1 MMRLLQSSYQLMI
14 RALRESLHQPALELP
29 NIFIPVFFFVIT
41 VGAIGS
47 VAGRAFGVTNY
58 AGFQVPVGMLQA
70 VAGGAGSAGLGMVTD
85 IEGGYFQKLL
95 LTPAP
100 RLALVLGRFVADGI
114 RVMALTVIILAVGFI
129 AGSGM
134 AAGPVGALAVVVLA
148 GMFGLAY
155 AGIGMTIAL
164 LTGSTK
170 ASQVGFL
177 VFFPL
182 LFLSPAFAPKEVF
195 SNWLQF
201 LATINPV
208 TYILEG
214 MRTLILDGWSW
225 RQIVEAVGSIAGF
238 AAFTWTSTL
247 WALRRRTI

>member
-1 MMRLLQSSYQLMI
+1 MRVLTASYYLMI
-14 RALRESLHQPALELP
+14 RALRESVRQPTLELP
-29 NIFIPVFFFVIT
+29 NVFIPIFFFLIT

-58 AGFQVPVGMLQA
+58 AGFQMPVAVLQA

-85 IEGGYFQKLL
+85 IERGYFQKLL

-100 RLALVLGRFVADGI
+100 RLSLVLGRFVADGI
-114 RVMALTVIILAVGFI
+114 RVMALTAIILCVGAL

-134 AAGPVGALAVVVLA
+134 ATGAVGVVTLILLA
-148 GMFGLAY
+148 GAFGLAY

-170 ASQVGFL
+170 ASQAGFL

-182 LFLSPAFAPKEVF
+182 LFLSPAFAPKEFF
-195 SNWLQF
+195 SGWLKF
-201 LATINPV
+201 LATFNPV

-214 MRTLILDGWSW
+214 MRTVVLDGWSW
-225 RQIVEAVGSIAGF
+225 RQVIEAAGSIAGF
-238 AAFTWTSTL
+238 AVFTWTLTL
-247 WALRRRTI
+247 WALSRRVR

>member
-1 MMRLLQSSYQLMI
+1 MTRLLQDTYHLMI
-14 RALRESLHQPALELP
+14 RALRESIRQPTFELP
-29 NIFIPVFFFVIT
+29 NIFIPIFFFLVT
-41 VGAIGS
+41 VGAIGG

-58 AGFQVPVGMLQA
+58 AAFQMPVAILQG

-100 RLALVLGRFVADGI
+100 RLSLVLGRFIADGI
-114 RVMALTVIILAVGFI
+114 RVMGLTVVLLGVGLI

-134 AAGPVGALAVVVLA
+134 ATGPLGALSIVLLA

-164 LTGSTK
+164 QTGSTK
-170 ASQVGFL
+170 ASQAGFL

-182 LFLSPAFAPKEVF
+182 LFLSPAFAPKDVF
-195 SNWLQF
+195 SGWLQF

-225 RQIVEAVGSIAGF
+225 RQIIEAVGAIGGF
-238 AAFTWTSTL
+238 AAFTWTTTL
-247 WALRRRTI
+247 WALSRRTR